1 MGDNS
6 EKNMGFC
13 VDGSSDF
20 RVEGKIQTEDRTGWQ
35 LRIDPD
41 VERMN
46 ERV

>member
-1 MGDNS
+1 
-6 EKNMGFC
+6 MGFY

-20 RVEGKIQTEDRTGWQ
+20 RAEEMILQTQNLADNSRF
-35 LRIDPD
+35 DPN